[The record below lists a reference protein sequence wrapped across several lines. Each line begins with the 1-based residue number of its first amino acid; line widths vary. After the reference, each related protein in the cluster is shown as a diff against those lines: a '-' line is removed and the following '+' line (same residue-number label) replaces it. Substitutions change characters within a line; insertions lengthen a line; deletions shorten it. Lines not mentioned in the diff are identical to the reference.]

1 MQCDDDGRLIDGSVE
16 HEEKERE
23 RSMLTAHMVVYS
35 VAAKVCELSSED
47 PHAYMDASI
56 LSYSIAVPRLLSDLV
71 MIGFP

>member
-1 MQCDDDGRLIDGSVE
+1 MGRSNM
-16 HEEKERE
+16 KRKRERE
-23 RSMLTAHMVVYS
+23 RSMVVYS

>member
-1 MQCDDDGRLIDGSVE
+1 MQCDDDDGRLIDGSVE
-16 HEEKERE
+16 HEERERE
-23 RSMLTAHMVVYS
+23 EHAHMVVYS